1 MPVRSR
7 LRLQR
12 SSPILALA
20 ILCGA
25 AAASADQYDQDL
37 PVIQDI
43 QFVGNERFDA
53 DALRKQMLLSFPSLK
68 HPLRPRPRYR
78 RNVFARELRRVEA
91 FYQRQGFAGASAR
104 LDSVLADPGGRTVRL
119 RVRVREGPQTIL
131 REVRFLPQ
139 PVVTLDELRRVSPFA
154 PGDPYPFSPAMRGR
168 ATRAVRLAFL
178 ARGYLAVSV
187 SDSIA
192 LSPDST
198 SARLFYHMDPGPQF
212 TIRAVSITGN
222 IQTQQ
227 ELIRRELR
235 FEAGEVYS
243 YTRVQESQQ
252 NLYNTS
258 LFRSV
263 SFVEQK
269 LDLEN
274 RTVDI
279 AVRVLERRMAFVE
292 GSVGF
297 GRRDEFEARV
307 SGAWGHRNL
316 FGRGHALEARSTLAY
331 NLEKKGDNYF
341 AEQRLHYTQPHL
353 FGSAARFSPQLSYVI
368 DQRQDRVQLRRFRL
382 DAQSSLQAGRYT
394 TLAAGLSAAFTT
406 TKLQEGG
413 ATDDLLETRALSL
426 SMTRNSSD
434 NLFDPRRGEQRA
446 LSVQRAGFGGE
457 NEFTRLTAAYDRY
470 LPLGRSVLALG
481 LRTGWVEAYGR
492 SRAASA
498 ADIGIRGVP
507 FEYLFQAGGGST
519 VRGFAEN
526 SLGAG
531 LTVTRRDQDNVARVD
546 TVGVQAG
553 TVLAI
558 ANVELRTPL
567 PLLSRW
573 KLGMVLFVDSG
584 NVWEDLQSM
593 RHAVKDPHFDA
604 PYLGLADLRY
614 GYGFG
619 LRYPTPFGPVRLDV
633 GFPLKRHGRRHFHI
647 GLGHTF

>member
-1 MPVRSR
+1 MRFT
-7 LRLQR
+7 
-12 SSPILALA
+12 PILALA
-20 ILCGA
+20 VVCA
-25 AAASADQYDQDL
+25 PAAASADEYDKDL

-43 QFVGNERFDA
+43 QFDGNERFTD
-53 DALRKQMLLSFPSLK
+53 DDLRKQMLLAFPSLK

-78 RNVFARELRRVEA
+78 RNVFARELRRIES
-91 FYQRQGFAGASAR
+91 FYERQGFAGARAW
-104 LDSVLADPGGRTVRL
+104 LDSVVSDPSGKMVRL
-119 RVRVREGPQTIL
+119 QVRVREGPRTIL
-131 REVRFLPQ
+131 REVRFSPQ

-154 PGDPYPFSPAMRGR
+154 AGDPYPFSAAMRGR

-178 ARGYLAVSV
+178 ARGYLAVGV
-187 SDSIA
+187 TDSMA
-192 LSPDST
+192 LSADST
-198 SARLFYHMDPGPQF
+198 SARLFYHMEPGPQF

-222 IQTQQ
+222 IQTHQ

-235 FEAGEVYS
+235 FQPGEVYS

-252 NLYNTS
+252 KLYNTS
-258 LFRSV
+258 LFRNV
-263 SFVEQK
+263 SFVEQG

-316 FGRGHALEARSTLAY
+316 FGRGHALEVRSTLAY
-331 NLEKKGDNYF
+331 NIEKKGDNYF

-353 FGSAARFSPQLSYVI
+353 FGSPVRFSPQLTYVI
-368 DQRQDRVQLRRFRL
+368 DQRQDRVQLRRLQL

-406 TKLQEGG
+406 TKFEDGN
-413 ATDDLLETRALSL
+413 ATDDLRETRAISL

-434 NLFDPRRGEQRA
+434 DLFDPHKGEQRA

-457 NEFTRLTAAYDRY
+457 NEFTRLTATYDRY
-470 LPLGRSVLALG
+470 LPLGRSVLAFG

-492 SRAASA
+492 SRSASA

-531 LTVTRRDQDNVARVD
+531 LTVTRRDQGNVARVD

-558 ANVELRTPL
+558 ANFEVRTPL
-567 PLLSRW
+567 PVLSRW
-573 KLGMVLFVDSG
+573 KLGLVLFVDAG
-584 NVWEDLQSM
+584 NVWEDFEAL
-593 RHAVKDPHFDA
+593 RHSTKEPRFDE
-604 PYLGLADLRY
+604 PYFGLEDLRF
-614 GYGFG
+614 GYGAG

-633 GFPLKRHGRRHFHI
+633 GFPLKRSGRRHFHI